1 MLGEKRNKSS
11 TNARSPRRAP
21 AAKLVAA
28 SKCTVSVSP
37 TEATLS
43 RLPVSAATKAA
54 IAQASLS
61 AARRGARSNVA
72 HIAPEV
78 AAAYTLRMTRTRV
91 VFRCDQNIMR
101 AMRRGRAGARG
112 GLWRHKCLGL
122 RMPLAVLRAGTR
134 YKVRGPMTAVLWASG
149 VVQGVGLAK
158 TLRGRSAASPENLRT

>member
-1 MLGEKRNKSS
+1 MALRFAGLGSVVE
-11 TNARSPRRAP
+11 RS
-21 AAKLVAA
+21 
-28 SKCTVSVSP
+28 
-37 TEATLS
+37 
-43 RLPVSAATKAA
+43 ATKAA

-112 GLWRHKCLGL
+112 GGSGDIRCLGL
-122 RMPLAVLRAGTR
+122 RMPLAVRAGSSSTQR
-134 YKVRGPMTAVLWASG
+134 KSKIFLG
-149 VVQGVGLAK
+149 
-158 TLRGRSAASPENLRT
+158 